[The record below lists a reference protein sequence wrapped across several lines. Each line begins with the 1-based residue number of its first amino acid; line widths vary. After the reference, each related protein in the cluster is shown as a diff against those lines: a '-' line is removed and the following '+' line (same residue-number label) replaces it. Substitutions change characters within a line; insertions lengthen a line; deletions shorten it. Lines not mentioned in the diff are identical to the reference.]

1 MTSPF
6 TGTDELE
13 LRGKMALKNIF
24 FFNILSV
31 YGYAKADLIF
41 NLFHKTKC
49 ISICLSINAY
59 LFNE

>member
-6 TGTDELE
+6 TGIDELE

-31 YGYAKADLIF
+31 CGNPKTDLTF
-41 NLFHKTKC
+41 DLFHKTKC

-59 LFNE
+59 LFDE

>member
-13 LRGKMALKNIF
+13 LRGKMALKNIS

-31 YGYAKADLIF
+31 YDNPKANLIF